1 MLIDRL
7 TNILTY
13 NREAEYSSNM
23 DAICMADRV
32 NLPRL
37 LKMFTSKEVPDFMGD
52 FDTSESGIRDA
63 WPLFARFPEVRQR
76 FTWTASAHEQKPR
89 FYST

>member
-1 MLIDRL
+1 
-7 TNILTY
+7 
-13 NREAEYSSNM
+13 M

-63 WPLFARFPEVRQR
+63 WPLFARFPEV
-76 FTWTASAHEQKPR
+76 
-89 FYST
+89 